1 MNDALSSAL
10 PTPER
15 PKLTFQQDEFSVKLT
30 LTDDPKFWWRVEKT
44 NGDTLLITDFMPGAQ
59 NDQTMAIALKNLMA
73 QSGQTPPLTVIFH
86 DLVPGSPEPGAY
98 RIRLNDVAQSLER
111 WSHIAADLMNLS
123 LADTELQSHR
133 GKSRMIV
140 TFK

>member
-1 MNDALSSAL
+1 MNDALSSTL
-10 PTPER
+10 PRPER
-15 PKLTFQQDEFSVKLT
+15 PKLTFQQDDFSFKLT

-44 NGDTLLITDFMPGAQ
+44 NDNTLLITDFIPGAQ
-59 NDQTMAIALKNLMA
+59 NDDTMATALKNLMA
-73 QSGQTPPLTVIFH
+73 HSGQTPPLTVIFH

-98 RIRLNDVAQSLER
+98 RIRLNEVAQSVDR
-111 WSHIAADLMNLS
+111 WSHLAADLMNLS
-123 LADTELQSHR
+123 LGDTELQSYR